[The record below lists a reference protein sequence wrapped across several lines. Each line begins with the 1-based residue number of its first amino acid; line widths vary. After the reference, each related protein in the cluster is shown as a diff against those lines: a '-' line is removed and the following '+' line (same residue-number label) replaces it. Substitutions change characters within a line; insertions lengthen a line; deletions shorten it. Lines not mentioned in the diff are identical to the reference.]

1 MKRQGLK
8 IFGFLFL
15 TQLFFGIA
23 SYFILM
29 FSAGSKILAAYMCS
43 AICCIYGV
51 VVLIWHKKRHTD
63 TRFWK
68 AVRTLAIVMLIAAV
82 LCFLIAPFPNLYSV
96 RGMTSATAI
105 VKFK

>member
-1 MKRQGLK
+1 MKRQGLE

-43 AICCIYGV
+43 AVCCIYGV
-51 VVLIWHKKRHTD
+51 VVLIWHKKGIPTHGFGRPYEH
-63 TRFWK
+63 WQ
-68 AVRTLAIVMLIAAV
+68 L
-82 LCFLIAPFPNLYSV
+82 
-96 RGMTSATAI
+96 
-105 VKFK
+105 

>member
-43 AICCIYGV
+43 AVCCIYGV

-68 AVRTLAIVMLIAAV
+68 AVLIAGV